1 MTTTYTC
8 HNCNGKGRIAHFAH
22 RHSGICYACNGCG
35 SLTTVAD
42 VNGPTLLIEVFDN
55 GTTYGLSE
63 ELVWLWILPHDVY
76 YDCNVSETAFR
87 MGRDRKSA
95 LNAAAAKVTQQGGT
109 YHDQWFR
116 IIEFATSC
124 WAAGEAVVERG
135 LKAVERE
142 HGGEWVQKYHDAIAK
157 LRAEGGQP

>member
-22 RHSGICYACNGCG
+22 RHSGICYACNGRG

-42 VNGPTLLIEVFDN
+42 VNGPTLSIEIFDN
-55 GTTYGLSE
+55 GTAYGLSE
-63 ELVWLWILPHDVY
+63 ELVWSWILPHDVY
-76 YDCNVSETAFR
+76 HCNVSHEALWMCR
-87 MGRDRKSA
+87 NRKGK
-95 LNAAAAKVTQQGGT
+95 LNEAAAKVTRKDGT
-109 YHDQWFR
+109 YHDRWFR
-116 IIEFATSC
+116 IVEFATAC
-124 WAAGEAVVERG
+124 WAAGGAVVERG

-142 HGGEWVQKYHDAIAK
+142 HGGEWVQKYRDAIAK